1 MIGAMGSFDYP
12 STGLDEPLDCY
23 LHGYVSN
30 RLANTVRKA
39 QEEGKPGLPIC
50 IAASKLDGVVLAL
63 SAFHH
68 SMNYRSAVL
77 FGHVTIV
84 NNLEEKDYAM
94 TIITDK
100 VVKQRW
106 VNSRLPATKAEISST
121 SILKVKIDSAS
132 GKARAEPLG
141 DDKEDLENEDL
152 S

>member
-1 MIGAMGSFDYP
+1 MSRSIL
-12 STGLDEPLDCY
+12 T
-23 LHGYVSN
+23 
-30 RLANTVRKA
+30 NTVRKA

-50 IAASKLDGVVLAL
+50 IAASKVDGLVLAL

-84 NNLEEKDYAM
+84 NSLEEKEYAM

-106 VNSRLPATKAEISST
+106 ANTRLPATKAEISST
-121 SILKVKIDSAS
+121 SILKVKIESAS

-141 DDKEDLENEDL
+141 DDKEDLENGDL